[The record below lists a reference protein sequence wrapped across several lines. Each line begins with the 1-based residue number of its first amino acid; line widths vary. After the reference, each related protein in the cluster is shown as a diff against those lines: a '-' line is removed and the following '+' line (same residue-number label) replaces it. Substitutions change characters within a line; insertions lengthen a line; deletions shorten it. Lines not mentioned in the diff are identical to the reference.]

1 MKRGIMVL
9 LFTIILGTTVSAIG
23 SGIIVPQPFVNVSTE
38 VEYTKQIAV
47 FVIGFDIA
55 PEPRIEFKGDNAD
68 WFSYE
73 VTDISGYLTNNGQ
86 QAWKYKVNLNLYV
99 PKKTKAGVY
108 NGTVT
113 GLVCP
118 LTSGSD
124 VYINGIG
131 ICVGASARTSV
142 EVVRKDN
149 GKHKGWDK

>member
-1 MKRGIMVL
+1 MKKSVIMVL

-99 PKKTKAGVY
+99 PKKTKVGIY
-108 NGTVT
+108 NGTIT

-118 LTSGSD
+118 DNDG
-124 VYINGIG
+124 GIG